1 MGKKIISPSILSV
14 DFTEFGTAVREIEAS
29 GAQWVHLDVMDGH
42 FVPNIT
48 FGPQLVRDIRKI
60 TGAFL
65 DVHLMVCEPGRFAG
79 EFAQAGADAITF
91 HLEAETH
98 SHRLLCDIRGLGK
111 KAGISI
117 VPSTPV
123 SMLEEVLGSA
133 DIVLVMTV
141 NPGFPGQKMIDGCL
155 EKVRRL
161 AKMRETLGLN
171 FQISVDGG
179 MNIENSRKAVSA
191 GTDILVIGSSFFS
204 NSDKKGFVENLLQE

>member
-1 MGKKIISPSILSV
+1 MGKTIISPSILSV

-29 GAQWVHLDVMDGH
+29 GTRWVHLDVMDGH

-60 TGAFL
+60 TGSFL
-65 DVHLMVCEPGRFAG
+65 DVHLMVCEPGRFAE

-98 SHRLLCDIRGLGK
+98 SHRLLGAIRGLGK

-123 SMLEEVLGSA
+123 SMLEEVLGDA

-141 NPGFPGQKMIDGCL
+141 NPGFPGQKMINSCL

-179 MNIENSRKAVSA
+179 MNIENGRKAVSA
-191 GTDILVIGSSFFS
+191 GADILVIGSSFFS